1 MSEVAELL
9 GEWALSTGATFSLLR
24 WDESRLGR
32 ARLARAWPPSS
43 KLSAAVLFGPWCLPI
58 HFYRTRLALRGWT
71 LAAAWLATVAVV
83 VAALAALDARSAGAG
98 EAMDTAF
105 FVACGVAIL
114 YAEAQVWRAR
124 MRARATRAPPKR
136 PSSTPQS
143 TLEQGR

>member
-9 GEWALSTGATFSLLR
+9 GGWALTTGATFSLLR

-43 KLSAAVLFGPWCLPI
+43 KLSAAVLFGPWCLPV
-58 HFYRTRLALRGWT
+58 HFYRTRFALRGWT
-71 LAAAWLATVAVV
+71 LAAAWLATVAVL
-83 VAALAALDARSAGAG
+83 VAALAALDARWAGAG
-98 EAMDTAF
+98 EAMDKGF

-114 YAEAQVWRAR
+114 YAEGRGWRAR
-124 MRARATRAPPKR
+124 ARGRAARASSKR
-136 PSSTPQS
+136 S